1 MPGAGNGCNSVNR
14 FSHRHT
20 SPIDL
25 NMRRSNRA
33 HRQRVQAAIVI
44 MSRVL
49 DRGFVLGLVCM
60 LATGCSA
67 ATWQGVADG
76 LATSAPVNRTTK
88 LMLFGGPGHDTYL
101 GCINCNEYSTDS
113 VFNEYGPHGSR
124 YSANSILNPYSQFGS
139 RYSTFGACN
148 TYASDPPV
156 IVDRDGRFY
165 GRLTLNQYHR
175 QATRDGRLLAWLAGV
190 CAD

>member
-1 MPGAGNGCNSVNR
+1 
-14 FSHRHT
+14 
-20 SPIDL
+20 
-25 NMRRSNRA
+25 
-33 HRQRVQAAIVI
+33 
-44 MSRVL
+44 
-49 DRGFVLGLVCM
+49 
-60 LATGCSA
+60 
-67 ATWQGVADG
+67 
-76 LATSAPVNRTTK
+76 
-88 LMLFGGPGHDTYL
+88 MLFGGPGHDTYL